1 MNEVPSLTSLKYMNP
16 RVELK
21 ILMIYGW
28 VVCVMVP
35 LYMLRCKDE
44 KCQNKKGSLPANPGK
59 HADPPDKTTVLNQ
72 SLPLANS
79 AE

>member
-1 MNEVPSLTSLKYMNP
+1 
-16 RVELK
+16 
-21 ILMIYGW
+21 
-28 VVCVMVP
+28 MVP